1 MKNLFLALSIVSLIP
16 GQALAAAPKQSWS
29 EKAYG
34 GISAV
39 TGIISF
45 ALLAAG
51 NNRYRDSYL
60 ETEKA
65 KKTRICANI
74 LSIPFLGVALISGYL
89 AHRQEKERAEAL
101 HLK

>member
-1 MKNLFLALSIVSLIP
+1 MKNLFLALSIVAAIP

-34 GISAV
+34 GISVV
-39 TGIISF
+39 TGLIGFI
-45 ALLAAG
+45 LLAAG
-51 NNRYRDSYL
+51 NNKYKDSYF
-60 ETEKA
+60 ETELA
-65 KKTRICANI
+65 KKTRIYTNI

-89 AHRQEKERAEAL
+89 AHRQAKERAEEL